1 MPASPPFDPG
11 IDPAVLMLSRV
22 VSSVQSRAMM
32 GPDAGLTCAAAVAAL
47 SLLEQLESTLLAS
60 VHAERQDL
68 YAQIIW
74 HKRSALGIA
83 TSTDVSPTEHHI
95 RQDAHG
101 PGGERSS
108 SKAAL
113 SQHQLTQHQQVQ
125 RRESDES
132 KQRDGEPTPSE
143 GESCAGL
150 VSSSIKTSGGNRL
163 SSRHRQ
169 RLRRLQLELLGSS
182 TAASASASGG
192 QPSGATVPKA
202 EVAEEAFYPRTR
214 LRAVVLRWM
223 RSSRWHRMQYV
234 WTQSMLPH

>member
-1 MPASPPFDPG
+1 MPGYHEWRRLDRGVGTHRSSAGSWDHQSSSAQAPSASSVLASPPFSPPSPPFDPG
-11 IDPAVLMLSRV
+11 IDPALSMLSCV

-47 SLLEQLESTLLAS
+47 CLLEQLESTLLAS

-83 TSTDVSPTEHHI
+83 
-95 RQDAHG
+95 
-101 PGGERSS
+101 GGGATRSEG
-108 SKAAL
+108 
-113 SQHQLTQHQQVQ
+113 
-125 RRESDES
+125 ESC
-132 KQRDGEPTPSE
+132 

-150 VSSSIKTSGGNRL
+150 VSSPNKTSGGNRL
-163 SSRHRQ
+163 CSRQRQ
-169 RLRRLQLELLGSS
+169 RLRRLQLELGSS

-202 EVAEEAFYPRTR
+202 EVDAEAYPRTR

-234 WTQSMLPH
+234 WTQSMLPLIAS

>member
-1 MPASPPFDPG
+1 M
-11 IDPAVLMLSRV
+11 LMLSRV

-32 GPDAGLTCAAAVAAL
+32 GPSAGLTCAAAVAAL

-74 HKRSALGIA
+74 HQRSALGIA
-83 TSTDVSPTEHHI
+83 
-95 RQDAHG
+95 
-101 PGGERSS
+101 GGGATRSEG
-108 SKAAL
+108 
-113 SQHQLTQHQQVQ
+113 
-125 RRESDES
+125 ESC
-132 KQRDGEPTPSE
+132 

-150 VSSSIKTSGGNRL
+150 VSSPNKTSGGNRL
-163 SSRHRQ
+163 CSRQRQ
-169 RLRRLQLELLGSS
+169 RLRRLQLELGSS

-202 EVAEEAFYPRTR
+202 EVAAEAFYPRTR

-234 WTQSMLPH
+234 CSQSMLPLIAST

>member
-1 MPASPPFDPG
+1 
-11 IDPAVLMLSRV
+11 
-22 VSSVQSRAMM
+22 
-32 GPDAGLTCAAAVAAL
+32 
-47 SLLEQLESTLLAS
+47 

-83 TSTDVSPTEHHI
+83 TSTDVSSTEHHI

-169 RLRRLQLELLGSS
+169 RLRRLQLELGSS

-202 EVAEEAFYPRTR
+202 EVAAEAYPRTR